1 GAAANILAA
10 HPGFTPDQVKGA
22 IMLTAKAGNKLGDAG
37 GVGVIQ
43 SEEATRPSNPPNPNA
58 ALEQFVKS
66 SNSNGSGTT
75 YSFDSASWNSAV
87 QANASWNS
95 ASWNSASWNSAS
107 WSSVSWNS
115 VSWNSASWN
124 DASWNSA
131 SWNDAS
137 WNSVSW
143 NSASNEDA
151 AEGDAAADPSSLT
164 LGSDD
169 ITALLADPDT

>member
-95 ASWNSASWNSAS
+95 ASWNS
-107 WSSVSWNS
+107 VSWNS

>member
-107 WSSVSWNS
+107 W
-115 VSWNSASWN
+115 
-124 DASWNSA
+124 
-131 SWNDAS
+131 NDAS

-169 ITALLADPDT
+169 I